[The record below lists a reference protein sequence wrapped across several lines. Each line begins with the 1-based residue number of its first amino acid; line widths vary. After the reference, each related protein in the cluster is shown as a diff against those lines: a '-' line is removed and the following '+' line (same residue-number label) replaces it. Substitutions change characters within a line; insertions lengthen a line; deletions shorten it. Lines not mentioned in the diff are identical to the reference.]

1 MEYTDTGV
9 TDDGWRRGQMVAL
22 ARQLKLQARPERT
35 CMHAKRHKVHTD
47 IHAQLQQTTR
57 IYCTRVTIVHIMS
70 HEYSAKLHHF
80 FFFARPDLV
89 GILSNR

>member
-35 CMHAKRHKVHTD
+35 CMHAKRHADVRTYTHNCSEPTLF
-47 IHAQLQQTTR
+47 IACISQL
-57 IYCTRVTIVHIMS
+57 CTLFPMNTVQNLLS
-70 HEYSAKLHHF
+70 F
-80 FFFARPDLV
+80 FFFACPDLV